1 MSGPDAAAG
10 PTRSRRAGVAEYELR
25 EAERYVGADAAERK
39 LVVRSAIGAVLLHA
53 VLLGGRLPAWGPD
66 PVRVD
71 APSEVMQVQFL
82 KPPAPPPAAPP
93 KPPEPETKKIA
104 RPDPTPEEPEP
115 VIEEPPPAPEPEPE
129 PMGPARVAA
138 GQGPGLVKKVEPI
151 YPPIA
156 RAARLQGTVVLD
168 AVINSD
174 GSVGEIRVLESA
186 NPIFEQS
193 AIDAL
198 KQWRFT
204 PGDHDVIMTLTVNYI
219 LK

>member
-1 MSGPDAAAG
+1 
-10 PTRSRRAGVAEYELR
+10 
-25 EAERYVGADAAERK
+25 
-39 LVVRSAIGAVLLHA
+39 
-53 VLLGGRLPAWGPD
+53 
-66 PVRVD
+66 
-71 APSEVMQVQFL
+71 MQVQFL

-129 PMGPARVAA
+129 PMGPVRVAA